1 MSRIAASILFLL
13 ALAIHAVASD
23 QAIGRSIVTSQS
35 GVQPRSSVTLSPSYS
50 EVAVDS
56 TYKLGPGDFLDIGLE
71 SNYLTVQIYP
81 DGSVAIEECGSV
93 NVAGKTLSE
102 ARELILDLVSKR
114 YKREYCYVQLSALKR
129 FRVNIMGAVVS
140 VGQHPVEPQTRLSLF
155 IRQIGG
161 TVSAANLEDVL
172 LIRNGDTLHINFNAI
187 STKGDFESDPM
198 LEQGDHI
205 YVPYQNVGGNVALIF
220 PGYRMSAVYKEGRTI
235 QEYYEISGAGRLHNY
250 GYSAVCVR
258 EPGEAPRWI
267 PMTDIGNVTVK
278 PSTELEFTVKA
289 MLVYVGGALARIG
302 QVEYN
307 PSWHAI
313 DYIAAA
319 GINTISGSWGQVKV
333 WRGSNPDALSV
344 SVTEDQIM
352 PGDYIEVPK
361 SHYESF
367 KDFTLFLASL
377 LTVVSS
383 AFIIYAS
390 YSNK

>member
-1 MSRIAASILFLL
+1 M
-13 ALAIHAVASD
+13 
-23 QAIGRSIVTSQS
+23 
-35 GVQPRSSVTLSPSYS
+35 
-50 EVAVDS
+50 
-56 TYKLGPGDFLDIGLE
+56 DIGLE

-289 MLVYVGGALARIG
+289 ML
-302 QVEYN
+302 
-307 PSWHAI
+307 
-313 DYIAAA
+313 
-319 GINTISGSWGQVKV
+319 
-333 WRGSNPDALSV
+333 
-344 SVTEDQIM
+344 
-352 PGDYIEVPK
+352 
-361 SHYESF
+361 
-367 KDFTLFLASL
+367 
-377 LTVVSS
+377 
-383 AFIIYAS
+383 
-390 YSNK
+390 

>member
-1 MSRIAASILFLL
+1 MSRIATFILFLL
-13 ALAIHAVASD
+13 TLAIHVMAAEQS
-23 QAIGRSIVTSQS
+23 IGRSIVTSQS

-56 TYKLGPGDFLDIGLE
+56 TYKIGPGDFLDIGLE
-71 SNYLTVQIYP
+71 SNYLTVQVYP
-81 DGSVAIEECGSV
+81 DGFVAIEECGSV

-114 YKREYCYVQLSALKR
+114 YKREYCYVQLSALKH
-129 FRVNIMGAVVS
+129 FRVNVMGAVAS
-140 VGQHPVEPQTRLSLF
+140 VGQHPVDPQTRLSLF
-155 IRQIGG
+155 IRQVGG

-205 YVPYQNVGGNVALIF
+205 YVPFQDVGGSVALIF
-220 PGYRMSAVYKEGRTI
+220 PGYRMSAAYKEGRTI

-258 EPGEAPRWI
+258 EPGESPRWI
-267 PMTDIGNVTVK
+267 PMTEIGKVTVK
-278 PSTELEFTVKA
+278 PNTELEFTVKA
-289 MLVYVGGALARIG
+289 MLVYIGGALARIG
-302 QVEYN
+302 QMDYN

-333 WRGSNPDALSV
+333 WRGNKPDALSV
-344 SVTEDQIM
+344 NVTEDQIM

-361 SHYESF
+361 GHYESF

>member
-1 MSRIAASILFLL
+1 MSRTAIFFLFLL
-13 ALAIHAVASD
+13 TLTIYVVAAD
-23 QAIGRSIVTSQS
+23 QTLGRSVVSSQS
-35 GVQPRSSVTLSPSYS
+35 GLQPRSGVTLSPSYS

-71 SNYLTVQIYP
+71 SNYLTVQVYP

-93 NVAGKTLSE
+93 NVAGKTLFE

-129 FRVNIMGAVVS
+129 FRVNVMGAVAN
-140 VGQHPVEPQTRLSLF
+140 VGQHSVEPQTRLSFF

-161 TVSAANLEDVL
+161 TVTAANLEDVL
-172 LIRNGDTLHINFNAI
+172 LIRNNDTLHINFNMI
-187 STKGDFESDPM
+187 SNKGDFDGDPM

-205 YVPYQNVGGNVALIF
+205 FVPFQNVGEKVALIF
-220 PGYRMSAVYKEGRTI
+220 PGYRMSAVYQEGRTI

-267 PMTDIGNVTVK
+267 SMTDIGTVTVK
-278 PSTELEFTVKA
+278 PNTELEFTLKA
-289 MLVYVGGALARIG
+289 MLVYVGGAVTRLG
-302 QVEYN
+302 QVDYN

-319 GINTISGSWGQVKV
+319 GINTISGSWNQVKV
-333 WRGSNPDALSV
+333 WRGNKPDALSL
-344 SVTEDQIM
+344 SVTQDQIM

-390 YSNK
+390 YSKN